1 MAGSGGGRRA
11 PVMLMTGEF
20 WAGSTGFGLAA
31 GLRRLGWVVQEVDRG
46 YYGAGRGRSLA
57 LRVASRLSAKASVSA
72 FQDKIRREC
81 GMLRPD
87 ALLSIKGVDLDRSLL
102 QEVRAGGAKTVMYY
116 PDLAFNHPGVDEAAF
131 DCYDLFATTKTFQ
144 VDWLMQRL
152 GSGVV
157 EHVPHGY
164 VDDVHIPVCSPP
176 NATYGTHD
184 VLYAGNHSAYKQDW
198 LERLVRLNP
207 GLDLAVMG
215 NRWHEALV
223 AIGVPPSRYFGEM
236 LGVPYAQAIG
246 AARINVAIH
255 FGATNS
261 TWQDLVSTRTFEIP
275 ACRGFM
281 LHIDNEEVR
290 EYFEPGKEIDVFS
303 TPEELDDKI
312 RFYLAHPDLREKMIE
327 RAFTRCVPRYGYAR
341 RALEIHQAMIKHGLV
356 DGGRFHDRGAP

>member
-223 AIGVPPSRYFGEM
+223 EIGLASCRYLVLMFV
-236 LGVPYAQAIG
+236 LIYV
-246 AARINVAIH
+246 VA
-255 FGATNS
+255 
-261 TWQDLVSTRTFEIP
+261 L
-275 ACRGFM
+275 
-281 LHIDNEEVR
+281 
-290 EYFEPGKEIDVFS
+290 
-303 TPEELDDKI
+303 
-312 RFYLAHPDLREKMIE
+312 
-327 RAFTRCVPRYGYAR
+327 
-341 RALEIHQAMIKHGLV
+341 
-356 DGGRFHDRGAP
+356 